1 MTRAATPVNFTL
13 ALNGRTGPRASQVA
27 HALIEAIAAGQ
38 VHDGDRLP
46 STRTLAATFGL
57 SRTAAVGAYEELT
70 AAGFLVARPGGS
82 THVEH
87 GAGAAARAGAFGTP
101 LPPPAT
107 AMPHAAG
114 RIELDLRPGQAD
126 TALISSRD
134 WARALRLA
142 ALPARQPADPDD
154 ARAGGTPADG
164 GRGGPGDG
172 AAYAGLREQLGGHL
186 RRARGLAADPDDIFL
201 FPSLA
206 TGLRAVAAAC
216 GLAGG
221 QAAFEDPGYGK
232 ARLALLE
239 SGVAVRPVAVDDDG
253 LRIAELDP
261 ADRAC
266 YVTPAHQ
273 YPLGGRMSVRRR
285 AGLLDWAVARD
296 ALVLEDDYDGE
307 FRYDV
312 PPLVPLRSMPAGAD
326 RVVYFGTSSKILS
339 RGMRVSWA
347 VLPARYRTAMAAY
360 LDRAGG
366 AVSCVSAAFLASF
379 IATGA
384 LTRHQARAMRTYSA
398 RQARFVA
405 ACRAL
410 IPGVRALG
418 IEAGLHVVLAFDHPL
433 DDVAATARL
442 AELGLACSPLS
453 RFYADPAA
461 AVRTGLVCGYS
472 RLPETRARDAARLI
486 GQVIS
491 SDDDRVGQDL
501 EHRG

>member
-27 HALIEAIAAGQ
+27 HALIETIAAGQ

-172 AAYAGLREQLGGHL
+172 AAYAGLREQLSGHL

-312 PPLVPLRSMPAGAD
+312 PPLIPLRSMPAGAD

-433 DDVAATARL
+433 DDVVATARL

-453 RFYADPAA
+453 RFYADPSAS
-461 AVRTGLVCGYS
+461 VRTGLVCGYS
-472 RLPETRARDAARLI
+472 RLPETRASDAARLI